1 MYVYRSTA
9 CLYSRW
15 LHGHRTRTKGYIS
28 KMSFS
33 KRHISLLIHL
43 LFELWT
49 GSIKSYVWS
58 KINIKCASLFHAVNK
73 GPRRTNKKRWGWV
86 VASGKRESKT
96 EIWWGS
102 RLASQGYPPPQRP
115 WGHLPREAARI
126 RLAPRAGGLL
136 SSCWPESAIG
146 SGNLCGPTRV
156 LKGGELSFPLIK

>member
-102 RLASQGYPPPQRP
+102 RLASQGYPPPRGPGVTFPGRQP
-115 WGHLPREAARI
+115 GLDLPQGQEGSCHHADLSLL
-126 RLAPRAGGLL
+126 LALET
-136 SSCWPESAIG
+136 CV
-146 SGNLCGPTRV
+146 V
-156 LKGGELSFPLIK
+156 LQGYWKVVSFHFL